1 MKRVAPSF
9 AYPSSTGNTQ
19 KRFHFGDQ
27 KSFPRLVGFKFQK
40 QPNSYLPPPSHT
52 LIINPTRTKEKK
64 KKKKKID
71 R

>member
-40 QPNSYLPPPSHT
+40 QPNSYLPPPLSHPDYKPHK
-52 LIINPTRTKEKK
+52 NERKK
-64 KKKKKID
+64 KEEKEN